1 MSSEFVTIKISKDTF
16 EQVKEYRDSNNLKS
30 ISVAIQNG
38 LDSLNSQRE
47 LEEQKEKIEYCK
59 IQEIIVKK
67 LMEQTILN
75 WLVTVDE
82 KKADESIDLALKS
95 FKKIKKDTLKELD
108 SEKYENND
116 KIIHEIFIKYI
127 TIINKTLNLDKAE
140 IKNETKNQ
148 IAAIF
153 LKQLLDY
160 YESM

>member
-1 MSSEFVTIKISKDTF
+1 MSTEFITIKISKDTF
-16 EQVKEYRDSNNLKS
+16 EQVKEYRDKNDLKS

-47 LEEQKEKIEYCK
+47 LEEKKEKIEYCK
-59 IQEIIVKK
+59 IQEIIIEK

-82 KKADESIDLALKS
+82 KKADESIDRALKS
-95 FKKIKKDTLKELD
+95 FKEIKKDTLKELD
-108 SEKYENND
+108 SEKFENKD
-116 KIIHEIFIKYI
+116 EIIHEIFIKYI
-127 TIINKTLNLDKAE
+127 TIINKTLDKAE
-140 IKNETKNQ
+140 IKNETKNR